1 MWDLSSPT
9 RDQTYLPC
17 TARQILNHWI
27 TREDPGVFFN
37 CSIIALKC
45 WVSFC
50 YTTKWITICIHMSPV
65 TVVGL
70 KPTPQ
75 PRLEWSLVDGHV
87 HSWLLREPKG
97 DTPSLERQA
106 GLAATV
112 ISHPTCSLQC
122 DLVTLPSRGGPLN
135 WHFSK
140 ADIQMA
146 KKHMEWCPVYLII
159 RETQIETT
167 VRNHS
172 TLAKMAIIKS
182 LQTINAGEG
191 VEKREPS
198 CWWECKLVQPPWRT
212 VWKLLKKLKVEPP
225 KAQHSH
231 SSAKTQRK
239 P

>member
-1 MWDLSSPT
+1 MQYHQVSPACTWSLCCSSHTTAALCPLTDISPALQSPSLPPLATIPLLSASV
-9 RDQTYLPC
+9 C
-17 TARQILNHWI
+17 VMFMTARIQEQSKGLLTDEWI
-27 TREDPGVFFN
+27 KKLWSVHVYTHSGVLF
-37 CSIIALKC
+37 SLK
-45 WVSFC
+45 
-50 YTTKWITICIHMSPV
+50 K
-65 TVVGL
+65 
-70 KPTPQ
+70 Q
-75 PRLEWSLVDGHV
+75 
-87 HSWLLREPKG
+87 G
-97 DTPSLERQA
+97 D
-106 GLAATV
+106 
-112 ISHPTCSLQC
+112 
-122 DLVTLPSRGGPLN
+122 PLN

-146 KKHMEWCPVYLII
+146 KKHMEWCPAYLII

-172 TLAKMAIIKS
+172 TLAKRAIIKS

>member
-1 MWDLSSPT
+1 MLPQKIPSTQHNITNYRHACTWSLCCSSHTTAALRPLT
-9 RDQTYLPC
+9 DVSPALQSPSLPPLATITLFSASRC
-17 TARQILNHWI
+17 EMFMTARIWEQSKGLLTDEWI
-27 TREDPGVFFN
+27 KKLWSVHVYTHSGVLF
-37 CSIIALKC
+37 SLK
-45 WVSFC
+45 
-50 YTTKWITICIHMSPV
+50 K
-65 TVVGL
+65 
-70 KPTPQ
+70 Q
-75 PRLEWSLVDGHV
+75 
-87 HSWLLREPKG
+87 G
-97 DTPSLERQA
+97 D
-106 GLAATV
+106 
-112 ISHPTCSLQC
+112 
-122 DLVTLPSRGGPLN
+122 PLN

-146 KKHMEWCPVYLII
+146 KKHMEWCPAYLII

-198 CWWECKLVQPPWRT
+198 FWWECKLVQPLWRT
-212 VWKLLKKLKVEPP
+212 VWSLLKKLKVEPP
-225 KAQHSH
+225 KTQHSH